1 MASLTVPVELGITKK
16 IVPAA
21 EREGGNVRVIEG
33 SSGRERRVGIE
44 SLTRRRLFGVP
55 WNVSLDARSNW
66 LINPP
71 ASHYY
76 T

>member
-1 MASLTVPVELGITKK
+1 MFQSSWGITKK

-33 SSGRERRVGIE
+33 KQWERERRVGIE
-44 SLTRRRLFGVP
+44 SLTRSRLFGVP
-55 WNVSLDARSNW
+55 RNVSLDARSNW

-71 ASHYY
+71 ASHYS